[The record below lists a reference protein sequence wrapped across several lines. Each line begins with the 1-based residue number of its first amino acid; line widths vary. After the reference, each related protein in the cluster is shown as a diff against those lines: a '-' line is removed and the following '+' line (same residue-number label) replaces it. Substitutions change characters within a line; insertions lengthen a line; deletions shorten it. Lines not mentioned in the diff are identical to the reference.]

1 MRKPMMRLPVA
12 PTSWFQQAFTAAGLV
27 ENASI
32 APRPAFHTLRTLAHM
47 RAAWLWLLRKRQ
59 AHQAGRKLQLVETLQ
74 LGEKRFV
81 AMIEAG
87 GARYLIGGGAGQVC
101 LLTRLNQADDQT
113 PDETGGVQAAVVSAR
128 PWEQP

>member
-1 MRKPMMRLPVA
+1 MRRLRRA
-12 PTSWFQQAFTAAGLV
+12 LRSTLCA
-27 ENASI
+27 
-32 APRPAFHTLRTLAHM
+32 RLRTCE
-47 RAAWLWLLRKRQ
+47 
-59 AHQAGRKLQLVETLQ
+59 LQLVETLQ